1 MTATRSQTAD
11 DVAFLSL
18 LPRVSGMAGYLEDAR
33 RAAFRVVGVQLLA
46 ALLAGAASYLLGGR
60 SAGASALLGGL
71 VGTAGNLVMAW
82 RVFGGAPER
91 DPKNFLARMVLGEV
105 FKFAVTVTLFIVA
118 FKVFQ
123 AAFLPLI
130 FGYVAALAAYWV
142 GYMMG
147 GIGQAK

>member
-1 MTATRSQTAD
+1 M
-11 DVAFLSL
+11 V
-18 LPRVSGMAGYLEDAR
+18 GYLEDAR
-33 RAAFRVVGVQLLA
+33 RGAFRVVGLQLLTA
-46 ALLAGAASYLLGGR
+46 ILAGAMGYLIDGR
-60 SAGASALLGGL
+60 SVGGSALLGGL
-71 VGTAGNLVMAW
+71 VGTAGNLIMAW
-82 RVFGGAPER
+82 RVFGGRLER

-118 FKVFQ
+118 FKVLK

-142 GYMMG
+142 GYMMV